1 MNIQALAT
9 IVEDMN
15 KALYKALPDVEG
27 IHLRYYDSS
36 FWMIAWNNLILINTM
51 EDSLEHLYIAPSVRA
66 DYTEQ
71 DVKNLLAERFAKA
84 YAEKLVDK
92 LKENPNEPF

>member
-9 IVEDMN
+9 IIEDTN
-15 KALYKALPDVEG
+15 KALYKTLPDVEG

-36 FWMIAWNNLILINTM
+36 FWLLQWEEEILINSVA
-51 EDSLEHLYIAPSVRA
+51 DSLEDDLGA
-66 DYTEQ
+66 YTLAQMKE
-71 DVKNLLAERFAKA
+71 LLAKRFAKA

-92 LKENPNEPF
+92 LGFSQTTKRGEL